1 MAGSLLSK
9 PMSKALGALFLT
21 TQLSEGDRLSVR
33 QGRTRNRSPYLSLSP
48 PRPLP
53 EEKGNRSAG
62 GAIPGQVMRLTV
74 HGAADPT
81 RLRATDGRP

>member
-1 MAGSLLSK
+1 MAGSPLSK

-21 TQLSEGDRLSVR
+21 TQLYKGVRISVR
-33 QGRTRNRSPYLSLSP
+33 QGRTRKRSPYLSLTP

-53 EEKGNRSAG
+53 EEKGNRYAG
-62 GAIPGQVMRLTV
+62 GAIPGQVLSLTV
-74 HGAADPT
+74 HGSVDPT